1 METVIL
7 ASGSP
12 RRKKLLEQINIPFQ
26 VQKSA
31 VDEHYPSALSAA
43 EVVEVLARRKA
54 IAVARHYTEALIIGA
69 DTIVAYRDK
78 ILEKP
83 STKEQAQRMLMQL
96 SGNTHSVY
104 TGVSLYKKATDDN
117 SQAHTFSEET
127 KVTFG
132 NLNIRD
138 IKQYVESGSPMD
150 KAGGYGIQDDY
161 GAIFVKHIQG
171 DYNNVVGFPL
181 YSFYQVMQK
190 FAPEYLPGYSGTNH
204 SS

>member
-12 RRKKLLEQINIPFQ
+12 RRKKLLEQINMPFQ

-31 VDEHYPSALSAA
+31 IYEHYRSDLTPS

-54 IAVARHYTEALIIGA
+54 SSVARHYSRALIIGA
-69 DTIVAYRDK
+69 DTIVAYRNK

-83 STKEQAQRMLMQL
+83 STKEEAQRMLMQL
-96 SGNTHSVY
+96 SGNTHSVF
-104 TGVSLYKKATDDN
+104 TGVSLCKKASHDN
-117 SQAHTFSEET
+117 SQTHTFFEET

-132 NLNIRD
+132 DLNLRD
-138 IKQYVESGSPMD
+138 IKRYVESGSPMD
-150 KAGGYGIQDDY
+150 KAGGYGIQDKY
-161 GAIFVKHIQG
+161 GAIFVRHIEG

-181 YSFYQVMQK
+181 YTFYQVMQN
-190 FAPEYLPGYSGTNH
+190 FAPEYLPGYSGENH

>member
-12 RRKKLLEQINIPFQ
+12 RRKKLLEQINMPFQ

-31 VDEHYPSALSAA
+31 VDENYRSDLSPAK
-43 EVVEVLARRKA
+43 VVEVLARRKA
-54 IAVARHYTEALIIGA
+54 TDVARHYTKALIIGA
-69 DTIVAYRDK
+69 DTIVAYRGK

-83 STKEQAQRMLMQL
+83 STREEAQRMLMQL
-96 SGNTHSVY
+96 SGNTHSVF
-104 TGVSLYKKATDDN
+104 TGVSLYKKASHD
-117 SQAHTFSEET
+117 SSRVHTFFEET

-132 NLNIRD
+132 NLNIHD
-138 IKQYVESGSPMD
+138 IQQYVESGSPMD

-161 GAIFVKHIQG
+161 GAIFVRHIEG

-181 YSFYQVMQK
+181 YSFYQVMQN
-190 FAPEYLPGYSGTNH
+190 FAPEYLPPYSGENP